1 VSGRTE
7 IPDKPPLWISKTPTL
22 HITLSEPLQNYMAP
36 AAAEAMSTP
45 SSSQIKSENKKSD
58 KVIEEL
64 LSKLSISKAQDEIN
78 STSLDLATF
87 VNGDIEQGDAPTK

>member
-1 VSGRTE
+1 
-7 IPDKPPLWISKTPTL
+7 
-22 HITLSEPLQNYMAP
+22 MAP
-36 AAAEAMSTP
+36 AAAETMSTP
-45 SSSQIKSENKKSD
+45 TTAQIKSENKKSD